1 MRVISTFVCHTR
13 CFMRVVSVRLK
24 DEEEAFMRR
33 QMEIAGEADL
43 GPHIKRVYFGNLN
56 PGEGVLSELRR
67 NSEMALSMLSDMRRS
82 GSSSGGGEEQKEH
95 DRDTELRLLAA
106 IFLMLH
112 MSLGKDA
119 RLVID
124 RYVSSK
130 AVEDFLKAGGGL

>member
-1 MRVISTFVCHTR
+1 MGTLNIWLS
-13 CFMRVVSVRLK
+13 
-24 DEEEAFMRR
+24 DEDEAFMRR
-33 QMEIAGEADL
+33 QMEIAGETKL
-43 GPHIKRVYFGNLN
+43 GPHIKRVYYGNLN

-67 NSEMALSMLSDMRRS
+67 NSEMALSMLSNMKRS
-82 GSSSGGGEEQKEH
+82 GSSAGDGGEQKEH

>member
-1 MRVISTFVCHTR
+1 MSTLNIWL
-13 CFMRVVSVRLK
+13 S
-24 DEEEAFMRR
+24 DEDEAFMRR
-33 QMEIAGEADL
+33 QMEIAGETKL
-43 GPHIKRVYFGNLN
+43 GPHIKRVYYGNLN

-67 NSEMALSMLSDMRRS
+67 NSEMALSLLSEMRRNGS
-82 GSSSGGGEEQKEH
+82 GVAGGEEQKEH

-112 MSLGKDA
+112 MSLSKDA

>member
-1 MRVISTFVCHTR
+1 MGTLNIWLS
-13 CFMRVVSVRLK
+13 
-24 DEEEAFMRR
+24 DEDEAFMRR
-33 QMEIAGEADL
+33 QMEIAGETKL
-43 GPHIKRVYFGNLN
+43 GPHIKRVYYGNLN

-67 NSEMALSMLSDMRRS
+67 NSEMALSMLSNMKRS
-82 GSSSGGGEEQKEH
+82 GSSSGDGEEQKEH